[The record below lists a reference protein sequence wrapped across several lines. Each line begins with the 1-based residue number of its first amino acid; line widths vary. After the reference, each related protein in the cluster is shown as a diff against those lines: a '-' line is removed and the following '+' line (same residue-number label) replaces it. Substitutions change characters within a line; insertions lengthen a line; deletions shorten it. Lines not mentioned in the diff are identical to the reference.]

1 MGLLIGINMIVG
13 GASLLAMGACPLGK
27 PCLDGS
33 IAVSAQAMYIILK
46 CAKASS
52 SVKLFQDY
60 NETC

>member
-1 MGLLIGINMIVG
+1 LQW
-13 GASLLAMGACPLGK
+13 GACPLGK

-33 IAVSAQAMYIILK
+33 IAVSAQALYIILK